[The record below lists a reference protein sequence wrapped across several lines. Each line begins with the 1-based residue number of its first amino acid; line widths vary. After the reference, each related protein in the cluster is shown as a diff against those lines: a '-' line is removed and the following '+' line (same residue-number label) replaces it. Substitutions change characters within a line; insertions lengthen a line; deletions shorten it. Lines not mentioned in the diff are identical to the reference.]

1 MLFCKTINSYCK
13 NVVLNDPHIFS
24 INKCCNYTNLDATI
38 HVLTPKLAGQW
49 PMQKSYKNRFLFR
62 KECGQ
67 PYDFCRAT
75 DRVGRTNCA
84 CIIHPRSTIF
94 GTHILTM
101 SSINNIKK
109 IFISDQNILCMCT
122 QYKFAVLAFKTL
134 LIIIV
139 QVIYKN
145 NKFINVV

>member
-13 NVVLNDPHIFS
+13 NVVLNNPHIFS
-24 INKCCNYTNLDATI
+24 INKCCNYTNLNATI

-49 PMQKSYKNRFLFR
+49 PTQKSYKNRFLFQ

-67 PYDFCRAT
+67 LYDFCRAT
-75 DRVGRTNCA
+75 NRVGWTNCVH
-84 CIIHPRSTIF
+84 IVHPRSTIF

-109 IFISDQNILCMCT
+109 IFISDQNILCMHT

>member
-1 MLFCKTINSYCK
+1 M
-13 NVVLNDPHIFS
+13 
-24 INKCCNYTNLDATI
+24 
-38 HVLTPKLAGQW
+38 LTPKSASRWL
-49 PMQKSYKNRFLFR
+49 MQKLYKNRLLFQ
-62 KECGQ
+62 KEHHQ
-67 PYDFCRAT
+67 LYDFCRAT
-75 DRVGRTNCA
+75 DKVGRTNCA
-84 CIIHPRSTIF
+84 GIIHPRATIF

-109 IFISDQNILCMCT
+109 IFILDQNILCMCT

-145 NKFINVV
+145 NKFINVVVIILIVMYDYS

>member
-1 MLFCKTINSYCK
+1 MT
-13 NVVLNDPHIFS
+13 HIFFS
-24 INKCCNYTNLDATI
+24 INKCCNYTNLVATI
-38 HVLTPKLAGQW
+38 HVLTLKSASWQ
-49 PMQKSYKNRFLFR
+49 PMQKLYKNHFLFR
-62 KECGQ
+62 KECGR
-67 PYDFCRAT
+67 PSDFCRAT
-75 DRVGRTNCA
+75 NKVSQTNCA

-94 GTHILTM
+94 GTHILIM

-109 IFISDQNILCMCT
+109 IFISDKNILCMCT

-145 NKFINVV
+145 NKFINVVW